1 LAIYGHILSLQSLL
15 RRILKKMNGAKTLS
29 YHESNKSG
37 PMKET
42 VSMQASRVHQRNLS
56 PVPTHKTLYGTLIPA
71 PERLTPTGQGRIKAP
86 PVCVAPALMKQASGT
101 LDLNIL
107 CFSPKEAEFCA
118 ERAFVLDGN
127 HVSDHVEQSPL
138 NIDKSLE
145 LSSKSSTES
154 TSEIETCLPSTSE
167 GNEANALSLSSSIF
181 SLSSRG
187 KVPRDDKTTAI
198 SSVVDPLLEAVS
210 GNPSG
215 ILENDDLLSRRGDV
229 TTKVEQG
236 NLISGHRLL
245 KPPRAVSLTTYTSS
259 LKGNTSR
266 QGRSLQRWLLHS
278 PTGDLVREVA
288 GTIPITRDGRIV
300 LISASRKKEWI
311 LPKGGWDA
319 DETKEECAMRETYE
333 EGGLLGELGGCLDPI
348 DYQTAKSKRRSLE
361 ESETSGDTL
370 ANFMSCGENEKSRP
384 PLPKRSKT
392 EPSSSP
398 TGPELILH
406 SGKRIVS
413 DDINCRSKASDANC
427 ATRTTPEVV
436 PTPSDPTDYSYIRLS
451 LFPLYVSSVK
461 SDWPEKG
468 RLRKLVDIDEAI
480 RIMHEENRDYF
491 RIGLEI
497 IKQRGL
503 HLMMNS
509 EELVK

>member
-1 LAIYGHILSLQSLL
+1 MSGAETLL
-15 RRILKKMNGAKTLS
+15 
-29 YHESNKSG
+29 YHESNKTG

-42 VSMQASRVHQRNLS
+42 VSMHASRVHQRNLS
-56 PVPTHKTLYGTLIPA
+56 PVPTKKTLYGTLIPA

-101 LDLNIL
+101 LDLNVL
-107 CFSPKEAEFCA
+107 CFSPKEAEYCA

-127 HVSDHVEQSPL
+127 RVSEHVEEMPL
-138 NIDKSLE
+138 NIDKCLGF
-145 LSSKSSTES
+145 LSKSSTES

-167 GNEANALSLSSSIF
+167 GNEANALSSSSSIF

-187 KVPRDDKTTAI
+187 QVPRDDETT
-198 SSVVDPLLEAVS
+198 SLTPVVDFSLEAVS
-210 GNPSG
+210 ANSSG
-215 ILENDDLLSRRGDV
+215 IVENDDLLGIGGDV
-229 TTKVEQG
+229 TTIIEQRTFV
-236 NLISGHRLL
+236 SGYSLQ
-245 KPPRAVSLTTYTSS
+245 KPIRAVSLTTYTSN

-333 EGGLLGELGGCLDPI
+333 EGGLVGQLGGCLEPI
-348 DYQTAKSKRRSLE
+348 DYQTAKSKRRLLKQ
-361 ESETSGDTL
+361 SETTGDSVASL
-370 ANFMSCGENEKSRP
+370 KSCGESEESRL
-384 PLPKRSKT
+384 PLPKRFKT
-392 EPSSSP
+392 ELSSSP
-398 TGPELILH
+398 TGPELILS

-413 DDINCRSKASDANC
+413 DGSTCSSSASDVYCTA
-427 ATRTTPEVV
+427 ATTPGVV
-436 PTPSDPTDYSYIRLS
+436 PTPHDPTDYSYIRLS

-468 RLRKLVDIDEAI
+468 RLRKLVHIDEAI
-480 RIMHEENRDYF
+480 RIMNEENRPYF
-491 RIGLEI
+491 RMGLEI
-497 IKQRGL
+497 VKERGL
-503 HLMMNS
+503 HLLMKS